1 MSRYNT
7 VTKRGNPVFYGYDHA
22 CGYFYQEF
30 DKDDEDNCLVDQDS
44 LFNGLTGVGLAL
56 MLEGIA
62 PDKHISNAMMDLP
75 I

>member
-7 VTKRGNPVFYGYDHA
+7 VTKRGNPVSYGYDHV
-22 CGYFYQEF
+22 CGYVYQEF
-30 DKDDEDNCLVDQDS
+30 DKDDEDNCLVDLDS
-44 LFNGLTGVGLAL
+44 LFGGLTGVKLAA

-62 PDKHISNAMMDLP
+62 RRQHVDTVMMDLP